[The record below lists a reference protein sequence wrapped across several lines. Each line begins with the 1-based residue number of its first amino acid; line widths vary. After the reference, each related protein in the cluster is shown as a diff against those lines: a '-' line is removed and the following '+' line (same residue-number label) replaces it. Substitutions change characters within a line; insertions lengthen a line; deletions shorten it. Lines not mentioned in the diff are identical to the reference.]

1 MSSKTALLLS
11 SVLGLV
17 LGTACSSP
25 VDEEPSASS
34 EDALTSLPSTGTFAI
49 EDRPLSG
56 SYVARLT
63 LSAGKKFEIE
73 YVRRTQS
80 SEPWAWNP
88 WLRVPTTHEET
99 LVLRGTWFTFA
110 GDHGSTQASFDVTDG
125 NGADEHFI
133 FEVASASSAGIK
145 LKTIDGTTF
154 DLRASSSQGGGASSG
169 GASIKRVIRCD
180 GMQITAVI
188 TLDEAQRRRGT
199 IAIKRKPNA
208 DNNAPPNKTTTVVYT
223 GDTGVADYMG
233 YEGRDS
239 AGNGYDFALKA
250 SDLEKTSGPIANVGL
265 GFSPNDWL
273 AGGAY
278 HNSLTCTIGT
288 R

>member
-1 MSSKTALLLS
+1 MDGALETASLSTLIHDGKLIGRHKSYICLLMLSGRRERATTSAMMSSKTALLV
-11 SVLGLV
+11 SVLRLV

-49 EDRPLSG
+49 ADRPLSG
-56 SYVARLT
+56 SYVARLS

-80 SEPWAWNP
+80 SEPWVWNP

-133 FEVASASSAGIK
+133 FEVASASSVGIE
-145 LKTIDGTTF
+145 LKTIDGATF
-154 DLRASSSQGGGASSG
+154 DLRASSSQGGGTG
-169 GASIKRVIRCD
+169 GGTSIKRVIRCD

-208 DNNAPPNKTTTVVYT
+208 DSCIQT
-223 GDTGVADYMG
+223 
-233 YEGRDS
+233 E
-239 AGNGYDFALKA
+239 
-250 SDLEKTSGPIANVGL
+250 
-265 GFSPNDWL
+265 
-273 AGGAY
+273 
-278 HNSLTCTIGT
+278 SLVF
-288 R
+288 